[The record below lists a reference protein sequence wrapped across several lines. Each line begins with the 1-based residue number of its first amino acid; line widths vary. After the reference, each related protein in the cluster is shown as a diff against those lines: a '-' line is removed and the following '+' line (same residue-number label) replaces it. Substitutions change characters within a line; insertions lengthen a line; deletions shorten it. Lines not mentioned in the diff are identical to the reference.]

1 MSETTAPAQAAY
13 RESRAIHNARVRW
26 YYAMPLLGIAAVMLV
41 AHLMGGS
48 MARLGLRGTV
58 QGYAMAFAY
67 LAVIALAGFLAGP
80 QPRVHGARLRQ
91 FLDDAWMLLLMPGA
105 GALATLDAV
114 SGDISTFTMI
124 CLPVA
129 IFHSTPARSAIALQ
143 ACGFVCAAAGI
154 LLQTRLDPIS
164 RSVLLTVIA
173 LGSTVFAYIGIHL
186 EHNRKRTFLATRKL
200 AAHSKTLEE
209 LNARLEQNNET
220 LARHGDELA
229 QLNADLEARSA
240 ELEAANRRLEELAG
254 TDPLTGVANRRQL
267 FEAIDREF
275 GRSRRFGNEL
285 ALAVIDLDDFGP
297 INKMHGVIAGDEV
310 LRDFA
315 ATLRSQVR
323 NIDVVARYGGEEF
336 VVVMPDCAAGA
347 ALQLLERVR
356 VHLEAT
362 PLSSRRIAIT
372 FSAGVAELAPD
383 DHDTANMLHRADGA
397 LRKAKGGGK
406 NRVERG

>member
-1 MSETTAPAQAAY
+1 MSETIAAAQAAY
-13 RESRAIHNARVRW
+13 RESRAEHNARVRW
-26 YYAMPLLGIAAVMLV
+26 YYAMPLLAIAAVMLV

-58 QGYAMAFAY
+58 QGYAMVFAY
-67 LAVIALAGFLAGP
+67 LALIALAGFLGGP
-80 QPRVHGARLRQ
+80 RSRVRAPRLRQ
-91 FLDDAWMLLLMPGA
+91 LLDDTWMLLLMPGA
-105 GALATLDAV
+105 GALAALDAV
-114 SGDISTFTMI
+114 SGDISAFTMI

-129 IFHSTPARSAIALQ
+129 IFHSTRARAAIALQ
-143 ACGFVCAAAGI
+143 ACGFACAAAGI
-154 LLQTRLDPIS
+154 LLQARLDPIS

-173 LGSTVFAYIGIHL
+173 LSSTVFAYIGIHL
-186 EHNRKRTFLATRKL
+186 ERNRRRAFVAGWEL

-209 LNARLEQNNET
+209 LNARLEGNNQT
-220 LARHGDELA
+220 LAQHGDELA
-229 QLNADLEARSA
+229 QLNAELETRSA

-275 GRSRRFGNEL
+275 GRARRFDNEL
-285 ALAVIDLDDFGP
+285 ALAVLDLDNFGP
-297 INKMHGVIAGDEV
+297 VNKMHGVIAGDEV

-323 NIDVVARYGGEEF
+323 SIDMVARYGGEEF
-336 VVVMPDCAAGA
+336 VVAMPDCSAAA

-372 FSAGVAELAPD
+372 FSSGVAELAPD

-397 LRKAKGGGK
+397 LRKAKAAGK